1 MRAILIVLFIL
12 TFFANEVF
20 VFDKKNLKRLT
31 DSFNHKYVYYK
42 NKIFN

>member
-12 TFFANEVF
+12 TLFANEVF

-31 DSFNHKYVYYK
+31 DSVNHEYVYYK
-42 NKIFN
+42 KKIFH